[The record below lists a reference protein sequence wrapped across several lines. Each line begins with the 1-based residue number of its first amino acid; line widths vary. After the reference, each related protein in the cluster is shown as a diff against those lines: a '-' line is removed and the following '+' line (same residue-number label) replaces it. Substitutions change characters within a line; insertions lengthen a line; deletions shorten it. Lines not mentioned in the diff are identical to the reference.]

1 MILVFF
7 MTAFPILV
15 EWQKKEGGML
25 LAFRIRTFQK
35 VGLELPTF
43 QTINPP
49 YPHHRGGKVCH
60 MFGWDPSS
68 TCTGDC
74 GWQIFNLPILI

>member
-25 LAFRIRTFQK
+25 LAFRI
-35 VGLELPTF
+35 
-43 QTINPP
+43 
-49 YPHHRGGKVCH
+49 
-60 MFGWDPSS
+60 
-68 TCTGDC
+68 
-74 GWQIFNLPILI
+74 